1 MVRMLKALDE
11 AFSPKIGTYC
21 ETCYG
26 TCCRICVFK
35 RKTRIKIRGSEAFA
49 LNLHEIPIRWKP
61 KGKREGVDFMEMG
74 VYLAPVFDMS

>member
-1 MVRMLKALDE
+1 MLKALDE
-11 AFSPKIGTYC
+11 AFSPKIGTY
-21 ETCYG
+21 
-26 TCCRICVFK
+26 CRICVFK

-49 LNLHEIPIRWKP
+49 LNMHEIPIRWKP